1 MTLTLDPAVR
11 AITVEE
17 TVPHAADV
25 VWKVLTTPELIER
38 WLMRNDFTSGLG
50 QRFTLQS
57 RPMGDWDGTVKCA
70 ITTWD
75 PPRELAYT
83 WVGGSTANGGKH
95 GSALDSVVT
104 WTLTPVPHGTRVRMV
119 HDGFRSPQNDA
130 GYDAMSGGW
139 KTVLPRIAQIAGEL
153 A

>member
-17 TVPHAADV
+17 IVPHAAEI
-25 VWKVLTTPELIER
+25 VWKVLTTPELIQR
-38 WLMRNDFTSGLG
+38 WLMRNDFTPGLG
-50 QRFTLQS
+50 QRFTMQA
-57 RPMGDWDGTVKCA
+57 PAMGDWDGTVRCEV
-70 ITTWD
+70 TTWN

-83 WVGGSTANGGKH
+83 WLGGSTASKDGA
-95 GSALDSVVT
+95 ALDSVLT
-104 WTLTPVPHGTRVRMV
+104 WTLTPVPGGTRVRMV
-119 HDGFRSPQNDA
+119 HDGFRSPQNDM

-139 KTVLPRIAQIAGEL
+139 KTVLSRIGAIAAEL